1 MIAPLSPGN
10 PQMQNSFPLKLWNQ
24 NLGIQQSVLINLGDL
39 MFPKVLEPQ
48 FMIHALI
55 TQFNLSKILCDNR

>member
-24 NLGIQQSVLINLGDL
+24 NWEIQQSVLINLGDL
-39 MFPKVLEPQ
+39 MFPKVSEPL
-48 FMIHALI
+48 FMIQAL
-55 TQFNLSKILCDNR
+55 TQFNLFKILCDNR